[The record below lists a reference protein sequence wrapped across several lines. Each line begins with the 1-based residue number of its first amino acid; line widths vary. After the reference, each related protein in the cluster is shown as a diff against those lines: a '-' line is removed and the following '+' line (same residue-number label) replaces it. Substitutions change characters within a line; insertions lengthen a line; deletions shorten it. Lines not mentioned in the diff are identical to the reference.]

1 MIPVEN
7 SKYTGNQAQDKE
19 TTDHISTSF
28 ICSSNMGKYS
38 NGYLLAYLF
47 QNFYRKTF
55 SMISVLLNLHG
66 QVAQRTMQITH
77 FVEGKRK

>member
-1 MIPVEN
+1 
-7 SKYTGNQAQDKE
+7 
-19 TTDHISTSF
+19 
-28 ICSSNMGKYS
+28 MGKYS

-55 SMISVLLNLHG
+55 SMISVSLNLYG
-66 QVAQRTMQITH
+66 QVTLGTMQITH